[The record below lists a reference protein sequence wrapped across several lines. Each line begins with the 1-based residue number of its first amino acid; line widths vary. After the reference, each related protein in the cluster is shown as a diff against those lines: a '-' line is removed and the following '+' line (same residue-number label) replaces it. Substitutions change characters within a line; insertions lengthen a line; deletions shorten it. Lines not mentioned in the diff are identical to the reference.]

1 MVRSV
6 WLAFIFLSFIAALAV
21 FKVGVATPSKQQAAL
36 ADQLAAP
43 AAAQDVAAPDA
54 SVQQASVQEV
64 SVQEASAQEASAQ
77 EALAKADKLDDVT
90 DRKPV
95 QAIAILPPQAV
106 PQAKEKTTKIISR
119 HWRDSYAKVKKRK
132 HHRQHAT
139 RTKKHRAHRR

>member
-1 MVRSV
+1 MIRSV
-6 WLAFIFLSFIAALAV
+6 WLAFIFLAFIGALAV

-36 ADQLAAP
+36 ADLVAEP
-43 AAAQDVAAPDA
+43 AVAQGVAAPDA
-54 SVQQASVQEV
+54 SI
-64 SVQEASAQEASAQ
+64 QEASAQ

-106 PQAKEKTTKIISR
+106 PRAQQKTTKIISR

-132 HHRQHAT
+132 HHRHHAT
-139 RTKKHRAHRR
+139 RTKKHRTHRR

>member
-1 MVRSV
+1 MIRSV

-21 FKVGVATPSKQQAAL
+21 FKAGVATSPTQQVAL

-43 AAAQDVAAPDA
+43 AAAQDAAAPDA
-54 SVQQASVQEV
+54 SI
-64 SVQEASAQEASAQ
+64 QEASAQEV
-77 EALAKADKLDDVT
+77 LAKADKLDDVT

-132 HHRQHAT
+132 HHRHHAT
-139 RTKKHRAHRR
+139 RTKKYRTHRR

>member
-1 MVRSV
+1 MIRSV
-6 WLAFIFLSFIAALAV
+6 WLAFIFLAFIGALAV
-21 FKVGVATPSKQQAAL
+21 FKAGLATSPTQQVAL

-43 AAAQDVAAPDA
+43 AVAQDAAAPDA
-54 SVQQASVQEV
+54 SI
-64 SVQEASAQEASAQ
+64 QEASAQEV
-77 EALAKADKLDDVT
+77 LAKADKLDDVT

-95 QAIAILPPQAV
+95 QAIAILPPQAA

-132 HHRQHAT
+132 HHRHHAT

>member
-1 MVRSV
+1 MIRSV
-6 WLAFIFLSFIAALAV
+6 WLAFIFLAFIGALAV
-21 FKVGVATPSKQQAAL
+21 FKAGVATSPTQQVAL

-43 AAAQDVAAPDA
+43 AAAQDGATPDA
-54 SVQQASVQEV
+54 SI
-64 SVQEASAQEASAQ
+64 QEASAQEVSAQ
-77 EALAKADKLDDVT
+77 EVLAKADKLDDVT

-132 HHRQHAT
+132 HHRHHAT

>member
-1 MVRSV
+1 MIRSV

-21 FKVGVATPSKQQAAL
+21 FKAGVATSPTPQVAL

-43 AAAQDVAAPDA
+43 AAARDAAAPDA
-54 SVQQASVQEV
+54 SI
-64 SVQEASAQEASAQ
+64 QEASAQEV
-77 EALAKADKLDDVT
+77 LAKADKLDDVT

-106 PQAKEKTTKIISR
+106 PQAKEKTAKIISR

-132 HHRQHAT
+132 HHRHHAT
-139 RTKKHRAHRR
+139 RTKKHRTHRR

>member
-1 MVRSV
+1 V
-6 WLAFIFLSFIAALAV
+6 WLAFIFLSFLGALAV

-36 ADQLAAP
+36 ADQVAKP
-43 AAAQDVAAPDA
+43 AVAQDAAAPDA
-54 SVQQASVQEV
+54 SI
-64 SVQEASAQEASAQ
+64 QEAPVQEASAQ

-95 QAIAILPPQAV
+95 QAIAILPPRAV

-132 HHRQHAT
+132 HHRHHAT

>member
-1 MVRSV
+1 MIRSV
-6 WLAFIFLSFIAALAV
+6 WLAFIFLAFIGALAV
-21 FKVGVATPSKQQAAL
+21 FKAGLATSPTQQVAL

-43 AAAQDVAAPDA
+43 AVAQDAAAPDA
-54 SVQQASVQEV
+54 SI
-64 SVQEASAQEASAQ
+64 QEASAQQ
-77 EALAKADKLDDVT
+77 VLAKADKLDDVT

-95 QAIAILPPQAV
+95 QAIAIVAPQAA

-132 HHRQHAT
+132 HHRHHAT

>member
-1 MVRSV
+1 MIRSV
-6 WLAFIFLSFIAALAV
+6 WLAFIFLAFIGALAV
-21 FKVGVATPSKQQAAL
+21 FKAGVATPSKQEAAV
-36 ADQLAAP
+36 ADQVAEP
-43 AAAQDVAAPDA
+43 AVARDVAAPDA
-54 SVQQASVQEV
+54 LIQQ
-64 SVQEASAQEASAQ
+64 ASAQ

-106 PQAKEKTTKIISR
+106 PQAREKTTKIISR

-132 HHRQHAT
+132 HHRHHAT